1 MPWEEFKQLLSGIA
15 PDTPLGRIVSIRAEE
30 DPEVL
35 KNFTPE
41 QRRIQ
46 TEWRNKM
53 ARNTPEE
60 ARDRFLDEIMNT
72 VYPGCYMPGYFYQM
86 CCKAVQKRV

>member
-60 ARDRFLDEIMNT
+60 ARDRFLDEIMNAFKSMA
-72 VYPGCYMPGYFYQM
+72 GI
-86 CCKAVQKRV
+86 KHE